1 MFGGKKEAQT
11 QIVDY
16 DNAKD
21 RDKGV
26 AAMAKKGYAVVS
38 VAAYPGTFKKG
49 KMILTGGVGAFLL
62 PGGAR
67 RPERY
72 TVTFTKIQP

>member
-1 MFGGKKEAQT
+1 MFGGKKT
-11 QIVDY
+11 QLTQVVDY
-16 DNAKD
+16 ENAKA

-26 AAMAKKGYAVVS
+26 SEMAKKGYAVVS

-72 TVTFTKIQP
+72 TVTFQKIQ